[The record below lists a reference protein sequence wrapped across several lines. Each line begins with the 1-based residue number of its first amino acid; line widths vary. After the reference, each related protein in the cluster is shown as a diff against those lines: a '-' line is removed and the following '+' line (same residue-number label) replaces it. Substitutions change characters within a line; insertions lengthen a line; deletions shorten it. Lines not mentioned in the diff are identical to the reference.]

1 MFTKYLTST
10 APMGYAPG
18 YGWTNGYYYPGYS
31 GSTTPPSGYVPG
43 VGLFVPGTSSGY
55 GWR

>member
-1 MFTKYLTST
+1 MVNPVGTATS
-10 APMGYAPG
+10 
-18 YGWTNGYYYPGYS
+18 
-31 GSTTPPSGYVPG
+31 SGYVPG